1 MDRFKDPFAAS
12 VEREIAMLCLLVLG
26 LLVASIPIYRSQ
38 LKAAALIDFTV
49 VALILAFRVVPG
61 TGHLVDWVLM
71 SIFFL
76 DGSIF
81 FLASNEVLA

>member
-1 MDRFKDPFAAS
+1 MDSDKGPFAAS
-12 VEREIAMLCLLVLG
+12 NEREIAMLCLLVIG

-61 TGHLVDWVLM
+61 TAHLVDWVLM
-71 SIFFL
+71 GVFFL
-76 DGSIF
+76 DGSVF
-81 FLASNEVLA
+81 FFAGHEALA